1 MEEVRLE
8 EKESTRGKE
17 EVDGRTAGGGM
28 EGDREEGTVV
38 LLEGEVV
45 IALFARKETEE
56 VEKEV

>member
-8 EKESTRGKE
+8 EKESTRGRDG
-17 EVDGRTAGGGM
+17 VDGRKSGGGI

>member
-1 MEEVRLE
+1 MEEVRSE

-17 EVDGRTAGGGM
+17 VDGRKSGGGM

-45 IALFARKETEE
+45 TALFARKETEE